1 MFFNQMREVLFSNKR
16 IEKGYDVISDCFLYD
31 F

>member
-1 MFFNQMREVLFSNKR
+1 MFFNQMREVFSNKQ
-16 IEKGYDVISDCFLYD
+16 IEKGYDVISDYFLYD